1 MRKVQAVGR
10 GDQEQMQPNQAKCH
24 GTNAMVLQG
33 AIISTTMCER
43 VNV

>member
-1 MRKVQAVGR
+1 MRKVEAVGR
-10 GDQEQMQPNQAKCH
+10 GDQEQMQSNQAKWH
-24 GTNAMVLQG
+24 GLQG